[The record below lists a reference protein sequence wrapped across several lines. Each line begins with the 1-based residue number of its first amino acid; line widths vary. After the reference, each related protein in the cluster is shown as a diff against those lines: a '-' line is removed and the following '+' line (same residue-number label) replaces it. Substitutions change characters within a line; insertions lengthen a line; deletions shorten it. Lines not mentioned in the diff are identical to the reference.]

1 MKAENPSM
9 VVYMAKLEGR
19 YAGEA
24 WYIPGLEI
32 ITMRKYIATRGFMV
46 LDIVAYNR
54 VWHTAQIKARK
65 TRRR

>member
-1 MKAENPSM
+1 MNAENPSM

-32 ITMRKYIATRGFMV
+32 MTMRKYIATRGFMV
-46 LDIVAYNR
+46 LEIVAYNR
-54 VWHTAQIKARK
+54 VWHTAQRKARK